1 MRLGKRGGGGGGEE
15 KQSRRKMGL
24 PITGMHISTQTKQQ
38 GLTVSKLL
46 IRAKALSHFSRE
58 E

>member
-1 MRLGKRGGGGGGEE
+1 
-15 KQSRRKMGL
+15 MGL